1 MVEAFNKI
9 LKQVLR
15 KQPNPGK
22 ATTSYSQISL
32 DWDRSL
38 SRIASLINGHVIYY
52 LEVLSQAIIFSQ
64 SQEVLVV
71 STTLLALLD

>member
-22 ATTSYSQISL
+22 AIISYSQISL

-38 SRIASLINGHVIYY
+38 SRIVSLINGHVIYY

-64 SQEVLVV
+64 S
-71 STTLLALLD
+71 

>member
-1 MVEAFNKI
+1 MEAFNKI

-15 KQPNPGK
+15 KQPNPK
-22 ATTSYSQISL
+22 KTTTSYSQISL
-32 DWDRSL
+32 DWNRSL
-38 SRIASLINGHVIYY
+38 SRITSLINEHVIYY

-71 STTLLALLD
+71 SATLLTLLN